1 MEYSRRLI
9 ESMELYILRHG
20 IAEDT
25 SRSGRD
31 RDREL
36 TAEGVEKSRAT
47 GQALRKLGV
56 KFDLILSS
64 PYARAWA
71 TAEIVAE
78 EMDCRSLLKECPA
91 LASGQP
97 TGGVLAELQ
106 KVARTHESVL
116 LAGHEPDLSEL
127 ISTLLSGS
135 PRLGIAMK
143 KGGLCKMTL
152 HSPEPGAAIMNWLV
166 TSKLLERMA

>member
-1 MEYSRRLI
+1 
-9 ESMELYILRHG
+9 MELYILRHG
-20 IAEDT
+20 IAEDAN
-25 SRSGRD
+25 RSGRD

-47 GQALRKLGV
+47 GKALRKLGV

-64 PYARAWA
+64 PFARAWA
-71 TAEIVAE
+71 TAELVAQ

-91 LASGQP
+91 LASGES
-97 TGGVLAELQ
+97 TEGVLAELR
-106 KVARTHESVL
+106 KIGRSHESVL

-127 ISTLLSGS
+127 ISTLLCGS

-143 KGGLCKMTL
+143 KGGLCKLTL
-152 HSPEPGAAIMNWLV
+152 HSPEPGAAIMNWLL
-166 TSKLLERMA
+166 TSKLLERIA